1 MPDFL
6 LELLTE
12 EIPARM
18 QPRATA
24 QLRER
29 FEAGIAG
36 KLPCARVET
45 FVTPRRLILFA
56 RGLAA
61 EGTATEEERRGPRAD
76 APAQA
81 LEGFLRSTGLTRDQL
96 EERETPKGR
105 FLYAVLRAAG
115 RPAADVLA
123 ELIPQI
129 VRDFD
134 WPKSMRW
141 GAASASTASP
151 RWVRP
156 LSGIV
161 ALLDDAVVPFDAAG
175 VASGRTTC
183 GHRFMHRAPVE
194 IASAASYADQLRA
207 AHVLIDPAERG
218 AIIADGARA
227 AATAAGLSLIDDAGL
242 VSENAG
248 LTEWPVPL
256 LGRFDPA
263 FLDVPREVIQL
274 TMRTNQ
280 KYFACTDA
288 SGALAPAFVCV
299 AGLEAP
305 DGGAAIVAG
314 NEKVLSARLADAKF
328 FWDADL
334 ARVRDGGLAGFAPKL
349 ESIVFHEKLG
359 TLADKVERVA
369 KLARWLVESGAVR
382 GPLRRFAPPPPEE
395 GEEQNGGSPGPLM
408 EVRNGAPPPLQGEV
422 AAQPT
427 EGARA
432 HLADLAEQAARLC
445 KADLVSATVG
455 EFPEVQGI
463 AGRYLALAEGLP
475 AEVADAIRDHYKP
488 LGPSDIVPTAP
499 VSVAVALADKLDTF
513 VGFFRLK
520 EFPSGTRDPFA
531 LRRAVLSIIA
541 LVFTSGIRVSLTAV
555 IDQIVLLHRPRVFRN
570 AVGSNVALQV
580 LDLPLD
586 DVRLVHIQHS
596 WEPPDRQ
603 LKTVVTINGVDYG
616 PYQSDAFDD
625 LKEAMATWH
634 AAGGL
639 DQRIFSFLADRL
651 KVQQREAG
659 IRPDIIDAVFA
670 LGGED
675 DLVRLL
681 ARVRALQAFITTDDG
696 ANLLAGYKR
705 AANILRIEEAKD
717 GPHDGAP
724 DPARLSDPSEHAL
737 AAALDATLTRAAA
750 AVAGEDFEA
759 AMTAL
764 STLRAPVDAFFAAVM
779 VNDPDPAV
787 RANRLALLARFRA
800 AVHTVADFSKIEG

>member
-18 QPRATA
+18 QPRAAA

-36 KLPCARVET
+36 KLPVASVET
-45 FVTPRRLILFA
+45 HVTPRRLILIA
-56 RGLAA
+56 YGLAA

-81 LEGFLRSTGLTRDQL
+81 IEGFVRSTGLPRESL
-96 EERETPKGR
+96 EERDTPKGK
-105 FLYAVLRAAG
+105 FLYATIRAPG

-123 ELIPQI
+123 ELIPAI

-141 GAASASTASP
+141 GDASVTTASP

-161 ALLDDAVVPFDAAG
+161 ALLDETVVPFEAAG
-175 VASGRTTC
+175 VTSGRTTR

-194 IASAASYADQLRA
+194 ISSAASYAGQLRD
-207 AHVLIDPAERG
+207 AHVVIDAAERA
-218 AIIADGARA
+218 AIIAEGARA
-227 AATAAGLSLIDDAGL
+227 AATAAGLTLIEDAGL
-242 VSENAG
+242 IAENAG

-256 LGRFDPA
+256 LGRFDAA

-280 KYFACTDA
+280 KYFACADGQ
-288 SGALAPAFVCV
+288 GALAPAFVCV
-299 AGLEAP
+299 AGLAAP

-314 NEKVLSARLADAKF
+314 NEKVLAARLSDAKF

-334 ARVRDGGLAGFAPKL
+334 KVPLADRLPKL

-359 TLADKVERVA
+359 TVADKVERVA
-369 KLARWLVESGAVR
+369 KLARWLVESGAV
-382 GPLRRFAPPPPEE
+382 PPSPSPVMLA
-395 GEEQNGGSPGPLM
+395 NASTHGGANTDGGAGTTMGASVRQHD
-408 EVRNGAPPPLQGEV
+408 EVSV
-422 AAQPT
+422 S
-427 EGARA
+427 

-463 AGRYLALAEGLP
+463 AGRYLALAEGLDP
-475 AEVADAIRDHYKP
+475 QVADAIRDHYKP
-488 LGPSDIVPTAP
+488 VGPSDNVPTAP
-499 VSVAVALADKLDTF
+499 VSVAVALADKLDTLAAF
-513 VGFFRLK
+513 YTILEVPTG
-520 EFPSGTRDPFA
+520 SRDPYA
-531 LRRAVLSIIA
+531 LRRAALGILRII
-541 LVFTSGIRVSLTAV
+541 VRNGIRISLFDGAEITFQSVVETLIKKFHGYFIEFEPTLTLTRVTSA
-555 IDQIVLLHRPRVFRN
+555 DQALDDFSWFFELPFDSPGFQEPRSVDHAEAYAFVHLRPRTQILSLFY
-570 AVGSNVALQV
+570 
-580 LDLPLD
+580 D
-586 DVRLVHIQHS
+586 
-596 WEPPDRQ
+596 
-603 LKTVVTINGVDYG
+603 
-616 PYQSDAFDD
+616 
-625 LKEAMATWH
+625 
-634 AAGGL
+634 
-639 DQRIFSFLADRL
+639 FLADRL

-681 ARVRALQAFITTDDG
+681 ARVRALQAFIDTDDG
-696 ANLLAGYKR
+696 ANLLAGYRR
-705 AANILRIEEAKD
+705 AANILRIEEAK
-717 GPHDGAP
+717 GEAFAAAP
-724 DPARLSDPSEHAL
+724 DPALLAVPAERALADALTTTL
-737 AAALDATLTRAAA
+737 AAATDAVTREA
-750 AVAGEDFEA
+750 FEE

-764 STLRAPVDAFFAAVM
+764 SRLRAPVDAFFDAVM
-779 VNDPDPAV
+779 VNDPDAAV
-787 RANRLALLARFRA
+787 RANRLNLLASFRA
-800 AVHTVADFSKIEG
+800 AVHNVADFSKIEG